1 MDINTITIS
10 GRLTRTAEMWGED
23 GNKIAHFDV
32 AVNRGYK
39 DKQTTYFIPCHMFK
53 ADNVGKYL
61 LKGSVV
67 VVNGEMT
74 YSDSKDGK
82 RFWSIAV
89 RDMSIVKYADTEEY
103 KLAEEAQQ
111 ETAPRPN
118 RRSANKVAEPSEEIS
133 DMDIPF

>member
-10 GRLTRTAEMWGED
+10 GKLTRTAEMWGED

-39 DKQTTYFIPCHMFK
+39 DKQVTHFIPCSLFK
-53 ADNVGKYL
+53 ADNVGKFL
-61 LKGSVV
+61 LKGATV
-67 VVNGEMT
+67 VVNGAME

-82 RFWSIAV
+82 RYWSIAV
-89 RDMSIVKYADTEEY
+89 RDLSIVKFAEQV
-103 KLAEEAQQ
+103 AEE
-111 ETAPRPN
+111 APRPN
-118 RRSANKVAEPSEEIS
+118 RRSANKVAEPVEEEIS

>member
-10 GRLTRTAEMWGED
+10 GKLTRTAEMWGEE

-39 DKQTTYFIPCHMFK
+39 DKQVTHFIPCSLFK
-53 ADNVGKYL
+53 ADNVGKFL
-61 LKGSVV
+61 LKGATV
-67 VVNGEMT
+67 VVNGAME

-82 RFWSIAV
+82 RYWSIAV
-89 RDMSIVKYADTEEY
+89 RDLSIVRFAEQVVDEGT
-103 KLAEEAQQ
+103 AEE
-111 ETAPRPN
+111 APRPN
-118 RRSANKVAEPSEEIS
+118 RRSANKVAEPVVEEEIS

>member
-39 DKQTTYFIPCHMFK
+39 DKQTTYFIPCSLFK
-53 ADNVGKYL
+53 ADNVGKFL
-61 LKGSVV
+61 LKGATVV
-67 VVNGEMT
+67 VSGSLE

-82 RFWSIAV
+82 RYWSIAV
-89 RDMSIVKYADTEEY
+89 KEMSIVKYADLVVDEGT
-103 KLAEEAQQ
+103 AEE
-111 ETAPRPN
+111 APRPN
-118 RRSANKVAEPSEEIS
+118 RRSANKVAETSDQEEIS